1 MTETL
6 RRLFPFLAW
15 PRPAAE
21 TLRQDASAA
30 VTGAVVVLPQ
40 SIAFAS
46 IAGLP
51 PEYGLY
57 AAMVPAIVGALWG
70 SSRHLVSGPTTAL
83 SIVVFASMSPLAQA
97 GSAQYI
103 ALVLTL
109 TLLVGLIQLGMGLA
123 KMGALVNFI
132 SHTVI
137 LGFTAGAA
145 FLIFA
150 SQVGN
155 FMGMS
160 IPRGLPFHETL
171 LYAGQHLGESHL
183 WVELVGLITLAAG
196 VAARRW
202 LPKFPY
208 MILAML
214 AGSLVAILINTL
226 TDPQQAGIST
236 IGAVHATLPPLSL
249 PALSYAAL
257 QSLLFPAV
265 IIAILGLTEAVAI
278 SRAIATRSGQ
288 RIDSNQE
295 FIGQGLSNLVGSFF
309 SAYPSSGSFNRSGL
323 NYASGART
331 GLAAAFSAVFLLV
344 ISVFA
349 APVIAYIPIAAMA
362 AILFIVAYALVDFH
376 HIWLILRRHPRER
389 IVLLVTFFGTLVDL
403 EKGLFLGVLTS
414 LVFYLHK
421 TSQPTIDERAFVHAQ
436 LGTPGRKL
444 AAVDGKTPS
453 CPQLAIMRIQGSIYF
468 GAVEHVRNHLQAV
481 QEKSLM
487 LLARGVNLIDL
498 AGGDALGEEARR
510 RRAMGGALYLVGAPS
525 SVQHMLKRSHQLD
538 ELGSDKVIVHKSE
551 ALRTAFRNLDSEI
564 CRNCTARV
572 FEECHTMLPNGEP
585 RQSDAATPCTE
596 QDPVKP

>member
-1 MTETL
+1 MINATTL
-6 RRLFPFLAW
+6 RRWFPFLGW
-15 PRPAAE
+15 PRPTAE
-21 TLRQDASAA
+21 ALRQDASAA
-30 VTGAVVVLPQ
+30 LTGAVVVLPQ

-103 ALVLTL
+103 GLVLTL

-123 KMGALVNFI
+123 KLGALVNFI

-145 FLIFA
+145 FLIVA
-150 SQVGN
+150 SQIGN
-155 FMGMS
+155 FLGMS

-171 LYAGQHLGESHL
+171 LYAGQHLNESHL
-183 WVELVGLITLAAG
+183 WVIAVGMCTLLCG
-196 VAARRW
+196 ILARRH
-202 LPKFPY
+202 LKKFPY

-214 AGSLVAILINTL
+214 AGSLLAVVVNHLVGAE
-226 TDPQQAGIST
+226 QADIASM
-236 IGAVHATLPPLSL
+236 GAVHATLPPLTL
-249 PALSYAAL
+249 PGLSFAAV
-257 QSLLFPAV
+257 QSLLFPAF

-278 SRAIATRSGQ
+278 ARSIATQSGQ

-295 FIGQGLSNLVGSFF
+295 FIGQGLSNVAGSFF

-349 APVIAYIPIAAMA
+349 APVVAYIPIAAMA

-376 HIWLILRRHPRER
+376 HVGLILRRHPRER
-389 IVLLVTFFGTLVDL
+389 VVLLVTFFGTLIDL
-403 EKGLFLGVLTS
+403 EKGLFLGIVTS
-414 LVFYLHK
+414 LLFYLHK
-421 TSQPTIDERAFVHAQ
+421 TSQPVIEERALPHGQ

-444 AAVDGKTPS
+444 VAADDHTPT
-453 CPQLAIMRIQGSIYF
+453 CPQLAILRMQGSIYF
-468 GAVEHVRNHLQAV
+468 GAVEHVRNHLHAV
-481 QEKSLM
+481 DEKSLM
-487 LLARGVNLIDL
+487 LLSRGINFVDL
-498 AGGDALGEEARR
+498 AGAELLGEEAKRR
-510 RRAMGGALYLVGAPS
+510 QDQGGRLYLVGLS
-525 SVQHMLKRSHQLD
+525 SAVQHSLKRAGQV
-538 ELGSDKVIVHKSE
+538 EVIGAQNIITHKSE
-551 ALRTAFRNLDSEI
+551 AFATIYRQLDNEV
-564 CRNCTARV
+564 CRHCTQRV
-572 FEECHTMLPNGEP
+572 FEECQARLPSGEP
-585 RQSDAATPCTE
+585 RPAAAP
-596 QDPVKP
+596 PSP

>member
-6 RRLFPFLAW
+6 RRFFPFLAW
-15 PRPAAE
+15 PRPTAE

-30 VTGAVVVLPQ
+30 LTGAVVVLPQ

-109 TLLVGLIQLGMGLA
+109 TLMVGLIQLGMGLA

-183 WVELVGLITLAAG
+183 WVELVGLSTLVAG
-196 VAARRW
+196 LAARRW

-226 TDPQQAGIST
+226 TDPAQAGIST
-236 IGAVHATLPPLSL
+236 MGAVHATLPPLTL
-249 PALSYAAL
+249 PTLGYAAL

-349 APVIAYIPIAAMA
+349 APVMAYIPIAAMA

-376 HIWLILRRHPRER
+376 HIGLILRRHPRER
-389 IVLLVTFFGTLVDL
+389 VVLLVTFVGTLIDL
-403 EKGLFLGVLTS
+403 EKGLFLGIMVS
-414 LVFYLHK
+414 LLFFLHK
-421 TSQPTIDERAFVHAQ
+421 TSQPIIEERALPHEQ

-444 AAVDGKTPS
+444 VAADDHTPT
-453 CPQLAIMRIQGSIYF
+453 CPQLAILRMQGSLYF
-468 GAVEHVRNHLQAV
+468 GAVEHVRNHLGAV
-481 QEKSLM
+481 DEKSLM
-487 LLARGVNLIDL
+487 LLSRGINYVDL
-498 AGGDALGEEARR
+498 AGAELLGEEARR
-510 RRAMGGALYLVGAPS
+510 RQEQGGRLYLVGLPS
-525 SVQHMLKRSHQLD
+525 AVQHSLKRAGQI
-538 ELGSDKVIVHKSE
+538 EVIGAQNIITHKSE
-551 ALRTAFRNLDSEI
+551 AFATVYRQLDSEV
-564 CRNCTARV
+564 CRGCNLRV
-572 FEECHTMLPNGEP
+572 FKECQSVLPDGQA
-585 RQSDAATPCTE
+585 RTPI
-596 QDPVKP
+596 PVIPLTKGSTA